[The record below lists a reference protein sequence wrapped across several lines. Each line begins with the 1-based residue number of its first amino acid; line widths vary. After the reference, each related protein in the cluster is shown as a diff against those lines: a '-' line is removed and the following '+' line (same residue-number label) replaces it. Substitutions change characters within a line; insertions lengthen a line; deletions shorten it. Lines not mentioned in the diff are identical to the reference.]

1 MVRGR
6 VCLPDAQSQHIL
18 AAQFGVRQVK
28 ITALVEVFQ
37 QALVDFVSTGMAEA
51 NQVKGCRCDDLE
63 AWVGFDPAGKFLS
76 HGYMA
81 PDVMAQTFDAVVA
94 DDEPQ
99 L

>member
-18 AAQFGVRQVK
+18 VAQFGVRQVK

-37 QALVDFVSTGMAEA
+37 QALVDFVST
-51 NQVKGCRCDDLE
+51 
-63 AWVGFDPAGKFLS
+63 DPTGEFLS
-76 HGYMA
+76 QGYMA
-81 PDVMAQTFDAVVA
+81 TDVMAQTFDAVVA